1 MPLKGYKKL
10 DVWRKGIEIVELIY
24 EISKKLPKEER
35 YGLTSQM
42 QKAAISIPS
51 NIAEGYSRGYRKE
64 FHRFCQMALG
74 SCSELETHMIIAD
87 RQGYLLNED
96 FTKLEECLSYES
108 RMLWKLIKSLRKQ
121 KQSIQIT

>member
-1 MPLKGYKKL
+1 MKISNFKQL
-10 DVWRKGIEIVELIY
+10 DVWKKGIEIVELIY

-74 SCSELETHMIIAD
+74 SCSELETHMIIDD
-87 RQGYLLNED
+87 RQGYLSKED
-96 FTKLEECLSYES
+96 FTKLEECLNYES

-121 KQSIQIT
+121 KESFQIT